1 MLDNKDIEYLNK
13 LYINNHLY
21 KSNYSYKINIKINK
35 VCTNNYKMMLDK
47 VYSDTNDIFL
57 VYKLRKTIFRASNTI
72 SILLLYI
79 ILNIIDDELKRRG
92 LIFNRYKNCITI
104 YVNSYKAY
112 VRVNKSIN
120 LFINNLEV

>member
-21 KSNYSYKINIKINK
+21 RSNYSYKINIKINK

-57 VYKLRKTIFRASNTI
+57 VYKLRKTIF
-72 SILLLYI
+72 
-79 ILNIIDDELKRRG
+79 
-92 LIFNRYKNCITI
+92 CINVKI
-104 YVNSYKAY
+104 KSHKYVK
-112 VRVNKSIN
+112 VKKS
-120 LFINNLEV
+120 